1 MIELVKKLRD
11 ETGNSIAECKKALEE
26 VSRDYEKAKQ
36 WLKENSSVR
45 AGKKADRETAEGVIA
60 SYVHGNNKIGSMV
73 ELLCETD
80 FVARNPEFKELA
92 QELAMQIAAIRPEDN
107 EKVSVDWLLAQEYV
121 KDQSTTVD
129 KMIKEKISKLGENIK
144 IRNVARFE
152 I

>member
-1 MIELVKKLRD
+1 MIELIKKLRD

-26 VSRDYEKAKQ
+26 ASQDYEKAKQ

-45 AGKKADRETAEGVIA
+45 AGKKADRETAEGVIV
-60 SYVHGNNKIGSMV
+60 SYVHGNSKIGSMV

-92 QELAMQIAAIRPEDN
+92 QELAMQIAAIRPEDD